1 LRAVGGDEGVKK
13 TAMDYLELV
22 GGRVLNVYPERRD
35 WGDHRVQV
43 HVDYHRSVL
52 RAVCGT
58 VRVRVDAANV
68 PLKAL
73 LHFRIF
79 ARLCAVV
86 RDEFKDTVEDI
97 EIAGA
102 STVVVKLH
110 GMLAWWGHIGT
121 RTASKIRFVAARPT
135 KEE

>member
-1 LRAVGGDEGVKK
+1 MS
-13 TAMDYLELV
+13 MDYLELV
-22 GGRVLNVYPERRD
+22 GGRVLHVYPGRRD
-35 WGDHRVQV
+35 WDDYRVQV

-73 LHFRIF
+73 LHVKTF
-79 ARLCAVV
+79 ARLCVVV

-97 EIAGA
+97 EISGA
-102 STVVVKLH
+102 SAAAVKLH
-110 GMLAWWGHIGT
+110 SMLAWCGYIGT
-121 RTASKIRFVAARPT
+121 RTATKIHFVPARPT
-135 KEE
+135 KDE